1 LPQRRRFAGSTFRR
15 ASRFAEQAETL
26 HPLGEELRP
35 GVAALALLVHPETVA
50 AVGKDCSSTGTFA
63 FFQRSMSAVA
73 VEVMRSLSRLM
84 VQRTFT
90 AKARRTQRKR

>member
-1 LPQRRRFAGSTFRR
+1 MHWARSSVQASQDLPFLFIPKPWPPS
-15 ASRFAEQAETL
+15 
-26 HPLGEELRP
+26 
-35 GVAALALLVHPETVA
+35 
-50 AVGKDCSSTGTFA
+50 GKTCSSTGTFA